1 MLEKSRIEEKKEE
14 EVKREN
20 KKELNDSF
28 LDSILKKMKKKY
40 KYIKGY
46 TKYIFENKKKIITIG
61 DIHGD
66 YQCLLE
72 SLKLG
77 NIIDK
82 KINYYSNLDDIKWIA
97 KKDTIVIQ
105 IGDLIDMKVRFKNT
119 NMKERGDNL
128 RIFRLLYKLQ
138 KEALLKNGKLI
149 CLLGNHEIENVLG
162 NFKYTSDSE
171 FYEFYK
177 EYGKIYKDD
186 DPKNKLGYMARK
198 ILFSRGNLIAKH
210 FANNFCVIVIVNNW
224 LFVHGGIDLETIE
237 NYNFVDMNEIY
248 KKWLNSDEDNIK
260 YNEDMNNLFFKS
272 NSILKNRELSKLK
285 NNKKNLKYFQDILE
299 SIKKYNN
306 IDIKGIVIGHTPQ
319 FTNKKGINS
328 EFNNKLWKIDV
339 GMSSAFNNNDKKEDI
354 YRVTQVLQIDNNDD
368 CIILKAGPV
377 TAAAGAPP
385 SP

>member
-1 MLEKSRIEEKKEE
+1 MLEKSKIVKKENKLE
-14 EVKREN
+14 DKEN
-20 KKELNDSF
+20 KKEFNNGIFNF
-28 LDSILKKMKKKY
+28 LFKNIKKKY

-46 TKYIFENKKKIITIG
+46 TKYIFENKKRIITIG

-66 YQCLLE
+66 YQCLLDA
-72 SLKLG
+72 LKLG

-82 KINYYSNLDDIKWIA
+82 KITYNTDLEEIKWIA

-119 NMKERGDNL
+119 NIIEKGDNL
-128 RIFRLLYKLQ
+128 RIFKLLYNLQ
-138 KEALLKNGKLI
+138 KEAILKQCKLI

-186 DPKNKLGYMARK
+186 DPNNKLGYMARK
-198 ILFSRGNLIAKH
+198 ILFSRGNLIANH
-210 FANNFCVIVIVNNW
+210 FSKNFCVIVIVNNW
-224 LFVHGGIDLETIE
+224 LFVHGGIDIETIE

-248 KKWLNSDEDNIK
+248 KKWLNSDDSNMK
-260 YNEDMNNLFFKS
+260 YSNDMNNLFFKS

-285 NNKKNLKYFQDILE
+285 NNKKNLKYFQDILD

-328 EFNNKLWKIDV
+328 EFNDKLWKIDV

-354 YRVTQVLQIDNNDD
+354 YRVTQILQIDNNDE
-368 CIILKAGPV
+368 CIVIKE
-377 TAAAGAPP
+377 
-385 SP
+385 SS